1 MSPCEQSGSLFSPKH
16 TNSGPKTDQSL
27 DLPDLAPSGYCTAA
41 EKSETANRAYF
52 TQKKQTLDPVRANRL
67 EEFRTQ
73 ITQTKVD
80 REGLQRLKNMIDFQD
95 SSSDSTDNL
104 PIELPLQLTP
114 QDRKQ
119 ILKSL
124 RPTLDL
130 AQRPT
135 LEDTITEAMHIP
147 PIPLVSPRV
156 KKSPFAGTQT
166 SRSPKPI

>member
-41 EKSETANRAYF
+41 EKSEAANRAYF
-52 TQKKQTLDPVRANRL
+52 TQKKQTLYPVGAHRL
-67 EEFRTQ
+67 EEFRAPV
-73 ITQTKVD
+73 TQTKVD
-80 REGLQRLKNMIDFQD
+80 REGLQRLKTMIDYQD

-104 PIELPLQLTP
+104 PIELPLQLTTKE
-114 QDRKQ
+114 RKQ

-124 RPTLDL
+124 RPTIDL

-135 LEDTITEAMHIP
+135 LEEIITEAMHIP
-147 PIPLVSPRV
+147 PIPLVSPKV
-156 KKSPFAGTQT
+156 KKSPFAGTEMG
-166 SRSPKPI
+166 PKPI